1 MLQSCNKRGIDLFP
15 AKSAQMGHGGIRL
28 KHCILIFAV
37 LIAASF
43 AVSATPDSVV
53 TGPYKVSFDIG
64 LGRDSYNVTVP
75 APVIDETLGGEKR
88 TLYSVNILN
97 RTGDYRFI
105 LITITELE
113 KGSPTIPTG
122 SIIEMTLK
130 SNDANDPRIS
140 SFKSSMRTIDGT
152 DGAVAS
158 MTFNAGSGIIVDLFD
173 AAYAP
178 AIDPNRMGVS
188 IASTYPWNEGTLQ
201 LLRTIHVG
209 KAT

>member
-1 MLQSCNKRGIDLFP
+1 LNYFQQNQPNGL
-15 AKSAQMGHGGIRL
+15 GGKKL
-28 KHCILIFAV
+28 KHCILIFAA
-37 LIAASF
+37 LIAVSF
-43 AVSATPDSVV
+43 VVNATPDSVV

-64 LGRDSYNVTVP
+64 STRDSYNVTVP

-88 TLYSVNILN
+88 TEYSVNILN
-97 RTGDYRFI
+97 RTDHLRFI
-105 LITITELE
+105 LIVVTELE

-122 SIIEMTLK
+122 SNIETTLK

-140 SFKSSMRTIDGT
+140 SFQSSTRTIDGM

-158 MTFNAGSGIIVDLFD
+158 MTFNAGSGTIVGMFD

-178 AIDPNRMGVS
+178 AIDPRRMGVS
-188 IASTYPWNEGTLQ
+188 IASTYPWNDGTLQ
-201 LLRTIHVG
+201 LLKTIHVG